1 MIKWARQFQTCWTHA
16 AAFVTSPPLRDDPTA
31 PEKLVDA
38 LTSGDLFMVASDNR
52 GYTKEVKASAGG
64 QASFTAIP
72 KGLNGIEVGNSP
84 PLSAFEP
91 KKFKFRIFPQDR
103 MSVVWEKGVESGKMG
118 LNRFVSVTS
127 ANAAKAMNA
136 YPAKGRI
143 AEGSDADI
151 VVWNRN
157 NLRDISARKVM
168 SFQSPTGIF
177 KVTAKRTPCRTHHHG
192 SDFNVFEGLKVH
204 GAPEHVIVGG
214 RVAVY
219 EYQLNS
225 GLCAG
230 RAVPLPAY
238 PPVLYDA
245 MDDFAKSAAA
255 NGVAREAAP
264 GGEVEEKVTAA
275 EERKVSAAAADPMAG
290 VTTPRR
296 GAGDPVLNKRLGSYQ
311 RPVSAHGV
319 RNQQGG
325 NVNVINYHVS

>member
-1 MIKWARQFQTCWTHA
+1 
-16 AAFVTSPPLRDDPTA
+16 
-31 PEKLVDA
+31 
-38 LTSGDLFMVASDNR
+38 
-52 GYTKEVKASAGG
+52 
-64 QASFTAIP
+64 
-72 KGLNGIEVGNSP
+72 
-84 PLSAFEP
+84 
-91 KKFKFRIFPQDR
+91 

-118 LNRFVSVTS
+118 LSRFVSVTS

-157 NLRDISARKVM
+157 NLRDISARKVN
-168 SFQSPTGIF
+168 SFQSSVGIV
-177 KVTAKRTPCRTHHHG
+177 KVLTAKRTPCRTHHHG

-245 MDDFAKSAAA
+245 MDDFAKSAAV

-264 GGEVEEKVTAA
+264 SGEIEEKVIAA
-275 EERKVSAAAADPMAG
+275 EERKVSAVAADPMAG

-325 NVNVINYHVS
+325 NTYNTVVTVINHVNKKGYTGCF